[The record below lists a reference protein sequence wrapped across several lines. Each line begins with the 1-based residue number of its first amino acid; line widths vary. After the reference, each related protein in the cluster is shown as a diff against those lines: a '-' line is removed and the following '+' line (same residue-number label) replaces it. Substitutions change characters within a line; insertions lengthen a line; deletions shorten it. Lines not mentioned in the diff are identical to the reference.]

1 VIAAAGNPQE
11 HVHVQRSVDLA
22 LVAIGPAAAAA
33 IPVLHDLEK
42 IPRVRFTAA
51 TAIRQ
56 ITTGR

>member
-1 VIAAAGNPQE
+1 
-11 HVHVQRSVDLA
+11 VQRSVDLA